1 MRKVLKIS
9 LYTLGSIL
17 LLLVLLFLFI
27 NSRWG
32 QDIIR
37 DKAVAYLED
46 KLKTDVRIG
55 ELRLSLPYWVELK
68 DVLVMDR
75 ANDTLA
81 SVGRLRVD
89 VAMLKL
95 IGNKLEIEN
104 LELENTYAN
113 LYRNYPD
120 TSYNF
125 DFIAQSFSSGSP
137 KEPEVKKD
145 TTTGFS
151 MDVQKVALKNIR
163 FNFLDYSGGVQFRI
177 ALDTLGLKGRKTD
190 INNLAFTVDD
200 VLIAGVHSSVKIDTS
215 IIPPSGD
222 TTSSA
227 SPVIYAGRLQ
237 LKDINFAFDDLQAP
251 YQKEGIDYVHLDLKD
266 VALHA
271 ENAYYTLDST
281 SGMIHHLAAKEKSG
295 VDLREFKSDF
305 AYYTQGAYLHDL
317 YLETSNS
324 VLRDKL
330 EIKYTS
336 LASLSEQPGEM
347 HLDIDL
353 NKSVVGIKDILI
365 FAPDLRSQDL
375 FRKNS
380 NEQLELATAIK
391 GKLKSLD
398 IKTFYLAG
406 LDGTVVDMDGVLNGL
421 PDADK
426 INYDFRIAEIRS
438 TEKDILTFIP
448 EDVVASLDLPE
459 HFSLTGEISGTTL
472 DYNPDIALVSTD
484 GSATVSG
491 YLHMSGGE
499 GNEKYQLY
507 VTTDKLNIGKILRQD
522 SVLGRITAKLNAN
535 GSSFDIKRMNTVLKG
550 DISSLWAMGYN
561 YSNIHLDGNIK
572 EQVAGIELNSEDPN
586 ALFNLTGN
594 ADLSGEYPAIAG
606 KLKAD
611 SINLYVLQLA
621 GDSLALQ
628 TEIDFDF
635 PYLNVDY
642 PRGDVIISSTGI
654 NTATDRYF
662 IDTLTVHAQS
672 SADTGQKI
680 DVNADFLFAS
690 ITGKIPLTKSG
701 AFIQQQIE
709 KYNPLQ
715 KNDTV
720 VTAQDTT
727 SDMSRYTLG
736 VTATVTDRPLLHT
749 LLPSLEYIETSTV
762 KADISQQSL
771 KVTATVPGL
780 GYNGMLIDSGNVNIS
795 NTAPHRIAYDV
806 SLKSFSQGTT
816 QLWHPEVT
824 GEMDSSNITAH
835 AVVRDAENKERYVLN
850 AVVDIDSNQQTISLG
865 EGLMLNYSNWTVN
878 PGNKIVIADSGIYAD
893 KFKLTH
899 NGGSVTLQSEQ
910 LSPDA
915 PLNVNI
921 KDFRIADI
929 VQVMQQDS
937 MLADGV
943 INSEI
948 TVTSLTGNIGA
959 TGKLNVDNLTITGDT
974 IGNIQA
980 DLLEATANEIDTRIT
995 LSGYGNDLTITGS
1008 YYPEPVGGN
1017 NFDLQT
1023 DIQSLNMRTA
1033 EGLSAGE
1040 LRNSSGKLSGDIDI
1054 KGTTEKLV
1062 LNGELRTDNVTTT
1075 ITQLGAPFTMRD
1087 EIIAFQGQ
1095 KMVFNDFTLE
1105 DKQGNKGILKG
1116 NIDIRKMSR
1125 PDLKLNFKADH
1136 WQVLNSTE
1144 RQNDFFYGEL
1154 FVSSNIDITGPAT
1167 APSIEGQL
1175 TVHDSTDF
1183 TINIPEDEP
1192 GVEERE
1198 GVIEFVDMSAPEGF
1212 QKAVKKDIAE
1222 DLAIETGADLNM
1234 NITIEEDA
1242 RFNIVIDPATGD
1254 MLSVKGEANLNT
1266 QITPDGSVG
1275 LAGVL
1280 TVKEGFYELN
1290 YSLVKRKFVI
1300 QEGSEIKFAGDPL
1313 KAEVDITA
1321 EYTANIPPYELV
1333 ENEIDQ
1339 QNSIYYKQ
1347 RLPFSVVLKLSGE
1360 MLEPEVA
1367 FDITLPTERNYRAN
1381 SEVITIVQGKLQQMR
1396 NNPSEMNKQVFAAL
1410 VLNKFIAPDPLE
1422 TMGGTSTEYVVRQSA
1437 SRFLSAQLNRLTDE
1451 FVKGLDVNVD
1461 LQSTEDYTTGAKR
1474 NRTDLNLSATKQ
1486 LFDERLS
1493 VTVGNNFELEG
1504 AEEGNN
1510 NNANLIPGNLAVDYK
1525 LSPDGRYLMRVFRRR
1540 DNINIVEGVSVETG
1554 VSFVITLDYNRF
1566 RNIFRSN
1573 KRRAEERAQREQGDE
1588 QKDESQG
1595 TY

>member
-32 QDIIR
+32 QNIIR
-37 DKAVAYLED
+37 DKTVAYLKD
-46 KLKTDVRIG
+46 KLQTDVRIG

-125 DFIAQSFSSGSP
+125 DFIAQSFSTGSP
-137 KEPEVKKD
+137 KEPEAKKD

-151 MDVQKVALKNIR
+151 IDVQKVAFKNIR

-177 ALDTLGLKGRKTD
+177 TLDTLGLKGRKTD
-190 INNLAFTVDD
+190 INKLAFTVDD
-200 VLIAGVHSSVKIDTS
+200 VLIAGVTSSVKIDTS

-227 SPVIYAGRLQ
+227 SPVIYAGKLQ

-281 SGMIHHLAAKEKSG
+281 SGNIHHLAAKEKSG

-305 AYYTQGAYLHDL
+305 AYYAHGAYLHDL
-317 YLETSNS
+317 YLETANS
-324 VLRDKL
+324 IVRDNL
-330 EIKYTS
+330 EIRYS
-336 LASLSEQPGEM
+336 SIESLSEQLGEM
-347 HLDIDL
+347 EL
-353 NKSVVGIKDILI
+353 NINLEKSVVGVKDILI
-365 FAPDLRSQDL
+365 FAPDLRSQEL
-375 FRKNS
+375 FRQNS
-380 NEQLELATAIK
+380 NEQLQLTTALN

-398 IKTFYLAG
+398 IKDFYLSG
-406 LDGTVVDMDGVLNGL
+406 LDGTVVDMSGQLNGL
-421 PDADK
+421 PDAEK

-438 TEKDILTFIP
+438 TEKDIMSFIP
-448 EDVVASLDLPE
+448 EDVVASVDLPS
-459 HFSLTGEISGTTL
+459 HFSLTGQISGTTL

-484 GSATVSG
+484 GSATVKG

-522 SVLGRITAKLNAN
+522 SVLGRITAKLNAD

-561 YSNIHLDGNIK
+561 YSNIQLDGTI
-572 EQVAGIELNSEDPN
+572 QQQQAALALLSADPN
-586 ALFNLTGN
+586 ADFNLDAE
-594 ADLSGEYPAIAG
+594 ADLSGDYPTLVG
-606 KLKAD
+606 KLEAD
-611 SINLYVLQLA
+611 SINLYALKLA
-621 GDSLALQ
+621 GEELAL
-628 TEIDFDF
+628 TTNIDFNF
-635 PYLNVDY
+635 PYLNPDY
-642 PRGDVIISSTGI
+642 PYGDVIISRTGVY
-654 NTATDRYF
+654 TKEDRYF
-662 IDTLTVHAQS
+662 MDTLLVSAKS
-672 SADTGQKI
+672 SPDTGQHI
-680 DVNADFLFAS
+680 DINADFIFAS
-690 ITGKIPLTKSG
+690 ITGDIPLTKSG
-701 AFIQQQIE
+701 LLIQQQVD
-709 KYNPLQ
+709 KYNPLPSS
-715 KNDTV
+715 
-720 VTAQDTT
+720 DTT
-727 SDMSRYTLG
+727 SPDTTDVAGYTLRLD
-736 VTATVTDRPLLHT
+736 AAITDRPLLRT
-749 LLPSLEYIETSTV
+749 LLPSLDYLQPSTLQ
-762 KADISQQSL
+762 ASISQESL
-771 KVTATVPGL
+771 NVYASIPGL
-780 GYNGMLIDSGNVNIS
+780 GYNDMLVDSAVLNIS
-795 NTAPHRIAYDV
+795 NTSANRIAYNL
-806 SLKSFSQGTT
+806 SLENFSQGTT
-816 QLWHPEVT
+816 QLYHPSIS
-824 GEMDSSNITAH
+824 GGMDSGNITAR
-835 AVVRDAENKERYVLN
+835 AVVKDPEMKDRYVVN
-850 AVVDIDSNQQTISLG
+850 AVMDIDSNKQTISLQ
-865 EGLMLNYSNWTVN
+865 EGLMLNYRNWTVS
-878 PGNKIVIADSGIYAD
+878 PGNKIVIEDSGLYAD
-893 KFKLTH
+893 DFKLSH
-899 NGGSVTLQSEQ
+899 NEGSITLQSEQ
-910 LSPDA
+910 QEPNA
-915 PLNVNI
+915 PLDVAINNFLI
-921 KDFRIADI
+921 SDI
-929 VQVMQQDS
+929 VQVVQQDS
-937 MLADGV
+937 LLANGLL
-943 INSEI
+943 NSKI
-948 TVTSLTGNIGA
+948 KVTNLSGNIAA
-959 TGKLNVDNLTITGDT
+959 TGKLTIDHFSVTGDT
-974 IGNIQA
+974 VGDLNV
-980 DLLEATANEIDTRIT
+980 DLLEASANETDTRVT
-995 LSGYGNDLTITGS
+995 LNGYGNDLVITGS
-1008 YYPEPVGGN
+1008 YYPEPQNGN
-1017 NFDLQT
+1017 NFDLQM
-1023 DIQSLNMRTA
+1023 DVQSLDMRTA
-1033 EGLSAGE
+1033 EGLAAGQ

-1054 KGTTEKLV
+1054 TGTIEQPK
-1062 LNGELRTDNVTTT
+1062 LNGELRTDQVKTT
-1075 ITQLGAPFTMRD
+1075 IVQLGAAFTMRD
-1087 EIIAFQGQ
+1087 EVISFSGDKIS
-1095 KMVFNDFTLE
+1095 FNNFTLE
-1105 DKQGNKGILKG
+1105 DNTGNTGILNG
-1116 NIDIRKMSR
+1116 NVNIKSLSKPNLDI
-1125 PDLKLNFKADH
+1125 NFKADH
-1136 WQVLNSTE
+1136 WQVLNSTS
-1144 RQNDFFYGEL
+1144 RQNNFFYGEL
-1154 FVSSNIDITGPAT
+1154 FISSNIDITGPAT
-1167 APSIEGQL
+1167 APSVEGLL
-1175 TVHDSTDF
+1175 TIHDSTDF

-1192 GVEERE
+1192 GVEERQ
-1198 GVIEFVDMSAPEGF
+1198 GVIEFVDKSAPEGF
-1212 QKAVKKDIAE
+1212 QKPMEKDKSE
-1222 DLAIETGADLNM
+1222 EMAIETGADLNL
-1234 NITIEEDA
+1234 NIAIEEDA
-1242 RFNIVIDPATGD
+1242 RFNVVINPASGD

-1266 QITPDGSVG
+1266 QVNPDGTVG
-1275 LAGVL
+1275 LAGVYTL
-1280 TVKEGFYELN
+1280 KDGFYELN
-1290 YSLVKRKFVI
+1290 YSLVKRKFKI
-1300 QEGSEIKFAGDPL
+1300 KEGSEIKFSGDPL

-1333 ENEIDQ
+1333 ESEIDQ

-1360 MLEPEVA
+1360 ILEPEVA

-1422 TMGGTSTEYVVRQSA
+1422 SMGGTSTEYVVRQSA
-1437 SRFLSAQLNRLTDE
+1437 SRFLSAQLNRLSDE

-1486 LFDERLS
+1486 LFNERLS

-1510 NNANLIPGNLAVDYK
+1510 SNSNLIPGNLAADYK
-1525 LSPDGRYLMRVFRRR
+1525 LSSDGRYLVRVFRRR

-1566 RNIFRSN
+1566 RNIFRG
-1573 KRRAEERAQREQGDE
+1573 KREREEKRNT
-1588 QKDESQG
+1588 DESQG

>member
-1 MRKVLKIS
+1 M
-9 LYTLGSIL
+9 LGSII
-17 LLLVLLFLFI
+17 LLVVLAFLFI

-37 DKAVAYLED
+37 DKAVAYLKD
-46 KLKTDVRIG
+46 KLKTEVRVG
-55 ELRLSLPYWVELK
+55 ELRLSLPYWIELK
-68 DVLVMDR
+68 DILVMDR

-81 SVGRLRVD
+81 SIGRLRVD

-125 DFIAQSFSSGSP
+125 DFIAQSFSTNSP

-145 TTTGFS
+145 TTTTFS
-151 MDVQKVALKNIR
+151 MDVQKVAMKNIR

-200 VLIAGVHSSVKIDTS
+200 VLIAGVTSSVKIDTS

-227 SPVIYAGRLQ
+227 LPVIYAGKLQ

-251 YQKEGIDYVHLDLKD
+251 HQQEGIDYVHLDLED
-266 VALHA
+266 VALDA

-281 SGMIHHLAAKEKSG
+281 SGIINHLAAKEKSG
-295 VDLREFKSDF
+295 VDLRKFKSSF
-305 AYYTQGAYLHDL
+305 AYYMHGAYLHNL

-324 VLRDKL
+324 IVRDNL
-330 EIKYTS
+330 EIRYS
-336 LASLSEQPGEM
+336 SIESLSEQPGEM
-347 HLDIDL
+347 ELDINL
-353 NKSVVGIKDILI
+353 QKSVVGVKDVLI
-365 FAPDLRSQDL
+365 FAPDLRSQEL
-375 FRKNS
+375 FRQNS
-380 NEQLELATAIK
+380 NEQLQLTTAIN

-398 IKTFYLAG
+398 VDDFYLSG
-406 LDGTVVDMDGVLNGL
+406 LDGTVVDMNGRLNGL

-426 INYDFRIAEIRS
+426 INYDFHIAEIRS

-448 EDVVASLDLPE
+448 ENVVASVDLPE
-459 HFSLTGEISGTTL
+459 HFSLTGQISGTTL

-484 GSATVSG
+484 GSATVKG

-535 GSSFDIKRMNTVLKG
+535 GSSFDVKRMNTVLKG
-550 DISSLWAMGYN
+550 DISALWAMGYN
-561 YSNIHLDGNIK
+561 YSNINLDGNIK
-572 EQVAGIELNSEDPN
+572 EQVAGLEINSKDPN
-586 ALFNLTGN
+586 AVFNLTGR
-594 ADLSGEYPAIAG
+594 ADISGEHPAIAG

-621 GDSLALQ
+621 ADSLALQ

-642 PRGDVIISSTGI
+642 PRGEVIISSTGI
-654 NTATDRYF
+654 NTATERYF
-662 IDTLTVHAQS
+662 IDTLTVHAHS
-672 SADTGQKI
+672 SEDTGQKI
-680 DVNADFLFAS
+680 DINADFLFAS

-701 AFIQQQIE
+701 AFIQQQID

-715 KNDTV
+715 KKDTV
-720 VTAQDTT
+720 VAVQDTT
-727 SDMSRYTLG
+727 NDMSAYTLG

-749 LLPSLEYIETSTV
+749 LLPSLEYIETSTL

-771 KVTATVPGL
+771 RVDAIVPGL
-780 GYNGMLIDSGNVNIS
+780 GYNDMLIDSGKVNIS
-795 NTAPHRIAYDV
+795 NTTPQRIAYDI

-816 QLWHPEVT
+816 QLWHPQIT
-824 GEMDSSNITAH
+824 GGMDSGNITAH
-835 AVVRDAENKERYVLN
+835 AVVHDMENKDRYIVN
-850 AVVDIDSNQQTISLG
+850 AVVDIDSTQQTISLG
-865 EGLMLNYSNWTVN
+865 EELMLNYSNWTVN

-893 KFKLTH
+893 KFILTH

-910 LSPDA
+910 QYPDA
-915 PLNVNI
+915 PLNVHI
-921 KDFRIADI
+921 KNFRIADI

-937 MLADGV
+937 MLTDGI
-943 INSEI
+943 INSDI
-948 TVTSLTGNIGA
+948 IVTSLTGNVGA
-959 TGKLNVDNLTITGDT
+959 TGKLTVEHLSVTGDT
-974 IGNIQA
+974 IGDLQV
-980 DLLEATANEIDTRIT
+980 DLLEASANEIDTRVT
-995 LSGYGNDLTITGS
+995 LNGNGNDLVITGS
-1008 YYPEPVGGN
+1008 YYPEAQNGN
-1017 NFDLQT
+1017 NFDLQM
-1023 DIQSLNMRTA
+1023 DVQSLDMRTA
-1033 EGLSAGE
+1033 EGLAAGQ

-1054 KGTTEKLV
+1054 TGTIEQPK
-1062 LNGELRTDNVTTT
+1062 LNGELRTDQVKTT
-1075 ITQLGAPFTMRD
+1075 IVQLGAPFAMKD
-1087 EIIAFQGQ
+1087 EIITFAGD
-1095 KMVFNDFTLE
+1095 KISFNNFTLE
-1105 DKQGNKGILKG
+1105 DNTGNTGIVNGDVSIKSLS
-1116 NIDIRKMSR
+1116 NPNLDI
-1125 PDLKLNFKADH
+1125 NFKADH
-1136 WQVLNSTE
+1136 WQVLNSTS
-1144 RQNDFFYGEL
+1144 RQNNFFYGEL
-1154 FVSSNIDITGPAT
+1154 FISSNIDITGPAT
-1167 APSIEGQL
+1167 APSVEGLL
-1175 TVHDSTDF
+1175 TIHDSTDF

-1198 GVIEFVDMSAPEGF
+1198 GIIEFIDKSAPEGF
-1212 QKAVKKDIAE
+1212 QKAIKKDKSE
-1222 DLAIETGADLNM
+1222 DLSLEAGANLNM
-1234 NITIEEDA
+1234 NIAIEEDA

-1266 QITPDGSVG
+1266 QINPDGTVG
-1275 LAGVL
+1275 LAGVYTL
-1280 TVKEGFYELN
+1280 KEGFYELN
-1290 YSLVKRKFVI
+1290 YSLVKRKFNI
-1300 QEGSEIKFAGDPL
+1300 KEGSEIKFAGDPL

-1347 RLPFSVVLKLSGE
+1347 RLPFSVVMKLSGE
-1360 MLEPEVA
+1360 ILEPEVA

-1510 NNANLIPGNLAVDYK
+1510 SNSNLIPGNLAADYK
-1525 LSPDGRYLMRVFRRR
+1525 LSSDGRYLVRIFRRR
-1540 DNINIVEGVSVETG
+1540 DNINIVEGVSIETG

-1566 RNIFRSN
+1566 RNIFRG
-1573 KRRAEERAQREQGDE
+1573 KKREQE
-1588 QKDESQG
+1588 KEVKEKTDESQG